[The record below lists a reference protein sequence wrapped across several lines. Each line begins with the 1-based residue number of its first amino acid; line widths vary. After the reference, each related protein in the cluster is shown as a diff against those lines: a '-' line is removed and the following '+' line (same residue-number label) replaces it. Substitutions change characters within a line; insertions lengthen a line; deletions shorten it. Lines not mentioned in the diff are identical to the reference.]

1 MRRRSFLSIFL
12 LIFGLAGTTIFAA
25 ENFDLPML
33 KRNTRIF
40 EGIVNEVVKQD
51 FPNPFAVTGGAE
63 ASYLQEFGIVV
74 SLHLNINRSTIRT
87 PFGLVSTQ
95 QQEERSKEEQ
105 LRTLKDSMVRC
116 LADYGGT
123 FKQLTSGHFIAITAH
138 VEDRNELDSSRNTT
152 IVIISASKENVDS
165 LTMGRIS
172 SQQFQERV
180 RITEY

>member
-1 MRRRSFLSIFL
+1 MRSRSVLSIFL
-12 LIFGLAGTTIFAA
+12 LFFCVAGTTTFGA
-25 ENFDLPML
+25 EAFDLAML

-74 SLHLNINRSTIRT
+74 SLHLNINRATIRT

-165 LTMGRIS
+165 LTVGRIS

>member
-1 MRRRSFLSIFL
+1 MRRRSFLSILL
-12 LIFGLAGTTIFAA
+12 LIFSLAGTTIFAA

-74 SLHLNINRSTIRT
+74 SLHLNINRATIRT

>member
-12 LIFGLAGTTIFAA
+12 LIFGLAGTTILAA

-95 QQEERSKEEQ
+95 QEERSKEEQ

-123 FKQLTSGHFIAITAH
+123 FKQLNSGHFIAIAAH
-138 VEDRNELDSSRNTT
+138 VEDRNELDSTRNTT

>member
-1 MRRRSFLSIFL
+1 MRSRSVLSIFL
-12 LIFGLAGTTIFAA
+12 LFFCVAGTTTFGA
-25 ENFDLPML
+25 EAFDLAML

-40 EGIVNEVVKQD
+40 EGIVNEVIKQN
-51 FPNPFAVTGGAE
+51 FPNPFAVTGRAE

-74 SLHLNINRSTIRT
+74 SLHLNINRAKIRT
-87 PFGLVSTQ
+87 PFGMVTPLQ
-95 QQEERSKEEQ
+95 DERSKEEQ

-123 FKQLTSGHFIAITAH
+123 FKQLTSGNFIAITAH

>member
-1 MRRRSFLSIFL
+1 MWHRSVLAIL
-12 LIFGLAGTTIFAA
+12 LLFFFAGTTTFAA
-25 ENFDLPML
+25 GNLDLPLL
-33 KRNTRIF
+33 KRNTQIF
-40 EGIVNEVVKQD
+40 EGIVDEIVKQD

-74 SLHLNINRSTIRT
+74 SVHLNINRSTLRT
-87 PFGLVSTQ
+87 PFGLMPTS
-95 QQEERSKEEQ
+95 QETRPKGEQ
-105 LRTLKDSMVRC
+105 ISILKDSMVRC
-116 LADYGGT
+116 LADYGDT
-123 FKQLTSGHFIAITAH
+123 FKQLSGGHFIAITAH
-138 VEDRNELDSSRNTT
+138 IEDRNELDPTRNTT